1 MYLTG
6 GNNESGYDEQIGSP
20 KTARANSCME
30 RLLRDE
36 QRRKEARFQM

>member
-6 GNNESGYDEQIGSP
+6 AQNESGFEDQAGSP
-20 KTARANSCME
+20 KNGTARANSCME

-36 QRRKEARFQM
+36 QRRKEARM